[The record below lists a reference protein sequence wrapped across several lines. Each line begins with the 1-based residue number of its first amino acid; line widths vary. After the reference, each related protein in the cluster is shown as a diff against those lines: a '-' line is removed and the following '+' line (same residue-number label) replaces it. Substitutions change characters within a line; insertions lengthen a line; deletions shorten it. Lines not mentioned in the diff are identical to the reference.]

1 MLGHSVLSF
10 SLKDE
15 TIFLKTLGGG
25 DAEAGV
31 HVKVWA
37 VDRVL
42 MVWLCSFITCWVE
55 MPFHI
60 LYLQPIIT
68 QYFIDNKSEIWL
80 LFLIAHSKR

>member
-42 MVWLCSFITCWVE
+42 MVWLCSFNTCWVE
-55 MPFHI
+55 LGKKEACRVVAAGF
-60 LYLQPIIT
+60 
-68 QYFIDNKSEIWL
+68 EIRRLWC
-80 LFLIAHSKR
+80 LICRGNYGMGYM